1 MRKTAGWIIFP
12 AVGILVLLTFVFGP
26 ILWKDVWGYLSNR
39 QWWAENIPSF
49 LVFTALFGAISW
61 FVNVLLEKKYKEQF
75 ENWEVRIKW
84 QDGETSQDL
93 FWEEVEKFQKS
104 DFERWKFVKS
114 IVSGIGNAGLTTVH
128 EAEKKETEW
137 VSIQPNDKTITVD
150 LDAACTYGHVKP
162 RNGGQTGSSRPAQ
175 PL

>member
-1 MRKTAGWIIFP
+1 MKKTASLIMIVIAG
-12 AVGILVLLTFVFGP
+12 VLVLLTGIFGP
-26 ILWKDVWGYLSNR
+26 ALWMDVWGYLSDR

-61 FVNVLLEKKYKEQF
+61 YVNIVLENSYRKQF
-75 ENWEVRIKW
+75 ENWKVRIRW
-84 QDGETSQDL
+84 QGGDIYQDL
-93 FWEEVEKFQKS
+93 FWEEVEKFRKS

-128 EAEKKETEW
+128 EAENRQTEW
-137 VSIQPNDKTITVD
+137 VSIQTGDKAITVD
-150 LDAACTYGHVKP
+150 LDAACRYGHVKP
-162 RNGGQTGSSRPAQ
+162 RKADQAGAMQPAK